1 MGGICNCID
10 GYYGADCSQV
20 YCTTGTFF
28 NPLTSA
34 CVSVCPSGYYQNKFD
49 SSCQKC
55 DASCQQCFQEPTICT
70 GCISTSESPQYFYAT
85 TNLCYSTCPSGT
97 FTSGFNCQ
105 ICQAAPALCKTC
117 SETATNCTSCL
128 NNYYLSQPV
137 YGSCILAC
145 PSSGTYA
152 VSDLVNYVC
161 VDTCDKNLM
170 LILVNGSNTCQY
182 CPNSTFKI
190 TTNNTCSATCPNFY
204 YADSSSWFCASCD
217 TSCLTCFAKYAQNCL
232 SCSPVST
239 LRYFLL
245 NMCWSFC
252 PGGYYTNDTLGA
264 CVLCPIALNCANCSF
279 FNATNDVKCT
289 SCKYG
294 YFYQSSSNIC
304 TASCSTTEFPFYG
317 NNTCISCHANC
328 VTCSGPGESFCKT
341 CLGPLFYKSNITGG
355 YCIATCDQLGYY
367 NAGSVACQPCH
378 VTCLNCSGS
387 SLSQC
392 TACNNGTYLS
402 SGECR
407 YVCPPE
413 KYQNLLSNTCS
424 GCDGSCIYC
433 FGPTIDNCTTCITGM
448 VLYNFTCTLTC
459 PKGYTVNQWNVC
471 SDLYLRMF
479 LLLTALIFLMI

>member
-117 SETATNCTSCL
+117 SATATNCTSCL

-217 TSCLTCFAKYAQNCL
+217 TSCLTCFAKYA
-232 SCSPVST
+232 
-239 LRYFLL
+239 
-245 NMCWSFC
+245 
-252 PGGYYTNDTLGA
+252 
-264 CVLCPIALNCANCSF
+264 
-279 FNATNDVKCT
+279 
-289 SCKYG
+289 
-294 YFYQSSSNIC
+294 
-304 TASCSTTEFPFYG
+304 
-317 NNTCISCHANC
+317 
-328 VTCSGPGESFCKT
+328 
-341 CLGPLFYKSNITGG
+341 
-355 YCIATCDQLGYY
+355 
-367 NAGSVACQPCH
+367 
-378 VTCLNCSGS
+378 
-387 SLSQC
+387 
-392 TACNNGTYLS
+392 
-402 SGECR
+402 
-407 YVCPPE
+407 
-413 KYQNLLSNTCS
+413 
-424 GCDGSCIYC
+424 
-433 FGPTIDNCTTCITGM
+433 
-448 VLYNFTCTLTC
+448 
-459 PKGYTVNQWNVC
+459 
-471 SDLYLRMF
+471 
-479 LLLTALIFLMI
+479 